1 MLAQTAVAAL
11 IFALPGSA
19 HSADPERPGNA
30 AVSDNRA
37 VVEIAAPAGAQI
49 IVDGQDEKS
58 AREVMFGPLK
68 AGQLAALFD

>member
-1 MLAQTAVAAL
+1 
-11 IFALPGSA
+11 
-19 HSADPERPGNA
+19 
-30 AVSDNRA
+30 VSDNRA